1 MKRHG
6 FLIEKVIAEDNL
18 SSAFDAVMKKKKRS
32 RTVRYYQKNRTKV
45 LKQIA
50 YEIESDIYEPSRY
63 TLFTLQ
69 DRKKERQI
77 ISLPF
82 KDRIALHAV
91 MSVMDD
97 IIGKSLIRDTYSSIK
112 SRGIHDGLSRVKKA
126 LTDRDGTEYCL
137 KIDLEKYYP
146 SIDQNVLIEM
156 LKGKIKDSRMLNTLT
171 RIIRTYDKG
180 LPIGFHSSQFL
191 GNFYLSSLDHY
202 IKGALGVK
210 YYFRYCDDIVIL
222 SSSKEELREILGKV
236 RIYAENILHLMIKDN
251 FQIFPVDAR
260 GVDFLGYVIRHD
272 YVLIRKHIKQT
283 AAKKL
288 SRVKSRKRR
297 VQIVGALWGWVKHA
311 NGRNLAKKLLN
322 MKDFKELG
330 ITYKPTDGKK
340 RFEGELV
347 RLGEL
352 QNTEVVIHDFETD
365 ITTKEGEGRYVV
377 QFTLPDD
384 EVKKKFIT
392 NSEEMKNILDQIR
405 AGDSLPFKTVIKR
418 VFFGQGKSKYVFS

>member
-6 FLIEKVIAEDNL
+6 FLIEKVVTEDNL
-18 SSAFDAVMKKKKRS
+18 SSAFDAVMKNKKRN
-32 RTVRYYQKNRTKV
+32 RTVRYIQHNRAKV
-45 LKQIA
+45 LQEIA
-50 YEIESDIYEPSRY
+50 HEIKNDIYNPSDY
-63 TLFTLQ
+63 TVFTIQ

-77 ISLPF
+77 IALPF
-82 KDRIALHAV
+82 KDRIALHAI

-97 IIGKSLIRDTYSSIK
+97 TFQKSLIRDTYSSIHG
-112 SRGIHDGLSRVKKA
+112 RGIHDGLNRIKKA
-126 LTDRDGTEYCL
+126 LKNREGTEYCL

-202 IKGALGVK
+202 IKDSLGVK

-222 SSSKEELREILGKV
+222 SSTKEELRGILEKV
-236 RIYAENILHLMIKDN
+236 RAYVENILHLTIKDN
-251 FQIFPVDAR
+251 FQVFPVNAR
-260 GVDFLGYVIRHD
+260 GIDFLGYVIRHD

-283 AAKKL
+283 AARKL
-288 SRVKSRKRR
+288 SRIKSKKRR
-297 VQIVGALWGWVKHA
+297 VQVIGALWGWVKHA
-311 NGRNLAKKLLN
+311 NGRNLTKKLLN
-322 MKDFKELG
+322 MKDFKDLG
-330 ITYKPTDGKK
+330 ITYQPADGKK

-352 QNTEVVIHDFETD
+352 QNCEVIICDFETN

-377 QFTLPDD
+377 QFEIPG
-384 EVKKKFIT
+384 EGIKKKFIT
-392 NSEEMKNILDQIR
+392 NSEEMKGILDQIR
-405 AGDSLPFKTVIKR
+405 QADELPFKSVIKR